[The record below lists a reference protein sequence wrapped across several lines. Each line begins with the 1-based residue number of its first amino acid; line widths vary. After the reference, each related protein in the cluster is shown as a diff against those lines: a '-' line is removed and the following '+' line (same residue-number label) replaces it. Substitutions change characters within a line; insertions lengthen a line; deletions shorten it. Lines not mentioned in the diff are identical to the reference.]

1 MAKSNNKSK
10 KKLIIF
16 GSLGLLVIIFIVI
29 ALVSGGKE
37 EIIMVQTEKVEKR
50 DITQTVTATGQID
63 PEFKVLITPEVTGE
77 IIDLPVKEGDR
88 VKKGDLL
95 IRIKGDQYKAQKE
108 RLEASLKSSEAT
120 LKIRDAERNRLTL
133 EFERVKELHKK
144 TLVSDS
150 ELETA
155 ESNFLSSQASYEQA
169 EANVLQSQA
178 QLREV
183 LEILY
188 KTTIYAPM
196 NGTITQLNVEL
207 SERVLGSGFSQGT
220 NIMTVADL
228 NNMEAVVEVD
238 ENDVVQVSL
247 GDTAT
252 IKVDA
257 FGDKEFKGVITE
269 IGNSAQQV
277 GFGTQ
282 EQVVNFEVKIRLID
296 MDDNLRPGM
305 SCNADIE
312 TETVF
317 AVISVPIQS
326 VTARENVDG
335 SDENQNNGDEKAHDN
350 KEGKPEK
357 KKENK
362 ETRKGP
368 SEVVFLV
375 ESGTV
380 NMMEVKTG
388 ISDDNYIEIIEGL
401 EDSVDVVSGSYRAI
415 SRELEDGSKVKVEEK
430 RKGGRNRDE

>member
-1 MAKSNNKSK
+1 MAKSNKKSK
-10 KKLIIF
+10 KKLMIF
-16 GSLGLLVIIFIVI
+16 GGLGLLVIIFIVI

-120 LKIRDAERNRLTL
+120 LKIREAERNRLTL
-133 EFERVKELHKK
+133 EYERVKELHKK

-257 FGDKEFKGVITE
+257 FGDREFKGVITE

-282 EQVVNFEVKIRLID
+282 EQVVNFEVKIKLID

-317 AVISVPIQS
+317 NVISVPIQS
-326 VTARENVDG
+326 VTAREDVGG
-335 SDENQNNGDEKAHDN
+335 SGENQHNGEETAHDN
-350 KEGKPEK
+350 EEAEHEK
-357 KKENK
+357 KKDDK
-362 ETRKGP
+362 KTRKGP

-380 NMMEVKTG
+380 NMVEVKTG